1 MRDPVQGIE
10 PYHLTGRTDDGKNN
24 DFVFHTHPIYVDPG
38 MNSGADLIYQLTQAL
53 YIEGS
58 LFFVLF
64 IRQVTVVTCC
74 LQMVHLLN
82 LILK

>member
-1 MRDPVQGIE
+1 
-10 PYHLTGRTDDGKNN
+10 
-24 DFVFHTHPIYVDPG
+24 

-64 IRQVTVVTCC
+64 IRQVTVVTRC
-74 LQMVHLLN
+74 LQNVF
-82 LILK
+82 LIKFDSWVEDLSTIQTIITRTRTPTPATD